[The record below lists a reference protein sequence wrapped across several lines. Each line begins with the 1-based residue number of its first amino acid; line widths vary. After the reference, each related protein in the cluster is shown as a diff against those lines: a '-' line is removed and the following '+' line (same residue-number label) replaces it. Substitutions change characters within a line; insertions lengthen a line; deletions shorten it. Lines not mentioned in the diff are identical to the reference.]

1 MREMWWQ
8 FARAGVRSSL
18 GERGGIAKEG
28 QTLLQ
33 TMGRPPVLLTSRLMD
48 LGVRALGRDTHYP
61 VFRRHFHAYG
71 VGFAK
76 SGTTSLALMPHRK
89 FRTQHESDQSG
100 LVAALA
106 KYAAGA
112 SDAADAG
119 DTKRAAAAESGLLG
133 YLERADQKKGSLEVD
148 VNFVL
153 ALALPQLLKLYP
165 RAKFVLTLRDPLGA
179 VDSQLRYLDHVAKSE
194 VTMRNAPGTVDTVLW
209 NTGCS
214 KALWQWMWGSVQ
226 AERANEERA
235 LQRAYP
241 DSWPLPVML
250 RWWCSHTLSVLDR
263 VPPRQLLVVRT
274 DALSKRVTADEI
286 AHFLGAQAADVN
298 PSHGFRTPHKTTRAR
313 PLSLVPTAHLQ
324 SVLDRELRLQ
334 PRCADALHK
343 YFPDDPWASDA
354 AAWIRKASRA

>member
-1 MREMWWQ
+1 
-8 FARAGVRSSL
+8 
-18 GERGGIAKEG
+18 
-28 QTLLQ
+28 
-33 TMGRPPVLLTSRLMD
+33 MD
-48 LGVRALGRDTHYP
+48 
-61 VFRRHFHAYG
+61 
-71 VGFAK
+71 
-76 SGTTSLALMPHRK
+76 S
-89 FRTQHESDQSG
+89 
-100 LVAALA
+100 
-106 KYAAGA
+106 
-112 SDAADAG
+112 
-119 DTKRAAAAESGLLG
+119 
-133 YLERADQKKGSLEVD
+133 
-148 VNFVL
+148 
-153 ALALPQLLKLYP
+153 
-165 RAKFVLTLRDPLGA
+165 
-179 VDSQLRYLDHVAKSE
+179 
-194 VTMRNAPGTVDTVLW
+194 VLW

-250 RWWCSHTLSVLDR
+250 
-263 VPPRQLLVVRT
+263 RT